1 MQYVHIG
8 AKIARRIADLNN
20 DGKAGR
26 AVARR
31 ASAVIES
38 LASEGVGSYVD
49 GASGYTRY
57 GEKRIRNC
65 RKYELGCGYRLV
77 TLQRGVKVFV
87 VFLGTHDEC
96 QRWLKNHRRL
106 KEYYAGN
113 GDVFRIFDATQPSAG
128 GSDAGP
134 EDSVEDPEEE
144 LLAKLTDRDL
154 RRVFRGLVEGA
165 RKRSMKTLDN
175 TQSLPEGSG

>member
-1 MQYVHIG
+1 MQYVHIS
-8 AKIARRIADLNN
+8 ANIERRIEDLKN

-31 ASAVIES
+31 TAAVIKS
-38 LASEGVGSYVD
+38 LVGEGVGSYVD
-49 GASGYTRY
+49 GASGFTRY

-65 RKYELGCGYRLV
+65 RKYELGCGYRLI

-96 QRWLKNHRRL
+96 HRWLKNHRRL
-106 KEYYAGN
+106 KKYYAGN
-113 GDVFRIFDATQPSAG
+113 GEVFRIFDATHPSAG
-128 GSDAGP
+128 ALDADP
-134 EDSVEDPEEE
+134 EDSEEDPEEA
-144 LLAKLTDRDL
+144 LLASLTDQDL

-165 RKRSMKTLDN
+165 RKRSRKTLDN
-175 TQSLPEGSG
+175 AQKRT